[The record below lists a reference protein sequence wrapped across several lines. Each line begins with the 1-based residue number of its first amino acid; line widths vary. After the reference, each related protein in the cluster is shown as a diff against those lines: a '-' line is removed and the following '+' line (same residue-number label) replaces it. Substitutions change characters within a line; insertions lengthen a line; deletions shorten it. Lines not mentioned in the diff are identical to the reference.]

1 MGISAGVCATL
12 CQNILPFFD
21 LSPLSFQMAKAVS
34 KRKAKPT
41 KSSKKKGK
49 RKKKDPNAPK
59 RPMSAYFFFMAE
71 QREKVKAEN
80 PSAGV
85 AQIGKISGEKTKY
98 EEMNRKDKIR
108 YEKEMAK
115 YKQSSSS
122 EE

>member
-1 MGISAGVCATL
+1 
-12 CQNILPFFD
+12 
-21 LSPLSFQMAKAVS
+21 
-34 KRKAKPT
+34 
-41 KSSKKKGK
+41 
-49 RKKKDPNAPK
+49 
-59 RPMSAYFFFMAE
+59 MSAYFFFMAE

-85 AQIGKISGEKTKY
+85 AQIGKICGEKWRSLSAGEKTKY

-122 EE
+122 EESSESE